1 MLKRILLSAAA
12 CILLA
17 GCSAKG
23 TAVSKTETPE
33 NSLKLEYAKQ
43 FTAEYVDNGC
53 TLVTIGEDRYMVVP
67 EGKTAPSD
75 YSDAAVI
82 QQPLECVYNAASS
95 AMDLIDGAGALDR
108 VSMTST
114 KYEDWCLSSVREA
127 IDSGDI
133 SYIGKYGAPDY
144 EALLEM
150 DCGLAIEST
159 MIYHSPEVREQI
171 EALGIPVLVERS
183 SYEKDPLGRMEWIK
197 LYGILFGCEEQAE
210 QLFDEKTKLLGDI
223 LTDEKSGKTA
233 AFFYINSS
241 GGVVVRKPS
250 DYVPEMRGYGVFGG
264 NGVDE
269 ISSLLCIHSVFAADG
284 YQCDVAFHLFSLGS
298 DIRIA
303 HDIYAPALYGK
314 YISHPAGTFRME
326 RLAGVI
332 RGHGL
337 HRYAFYLCFVTGIY
351 GDHIFVALRLVGHVS
366 GYDYHCII
374 RDDLCDIIG

>member
-67 EGKTAPSD
+67 EGKTAPSG
-75 YSDAAVI
+75 YSDAVVI

-127 IDSGDI
+127 MDSGDI
-133 SYIGKYGAPDY
+133 SYIGKYSAPDY

-250 DYVPEMRGYGVFGG
+250 DYVPEMMRMAGG
-264 NGVDE
+264 EYIFSNSDLGTDDNALSTMTIQPETFYEKAWDADVLIYNSDIAGSVE
-269 ISSLLCIHSVFAADG
+269 SISELMEKYPLLSDFAAVKNG
-284 YQCDVAFHLFSLGS
+284 DVWCTEKNMFQQTTGAADMIAELHLIFTGEA
-298 DIRIA
+298 DNKMNFM
-303 HDIYAPALYGK
+303 Y
-314 YISHPAGTFRME
+314 
-326 RLAGVI
+326 RLE
-332 RGHGL
+332 
-337 HRYAFYLCFVTGIY
+337 
-351 GDHIFVALRLVGHVS
+351 
-366 GYDYHCII
+366 
-374 RDDLCDIIG
+374 

>member
-67 EGKTAPSD
+67 EGKTAPSG

-95 AMDLIDGAGALDR
+95 AMDLIDGARALDR

-127 IDSGDI
+127 MDSGDI
-133 SYIGKYGAPDY
+133 SYIGKYSAPDY

-250 DYVPEMRGYGVFGG
+250 DYVPEMMRMAGG
-264 NGVDE
+264 EYIFSNSDLGTDDNALSTMTIQPETFYEKAWDADVLIYNSDIAGSVESISELMEKYPLLSDFTAVKNGDVWCTE
-269 ISSLLCIHSVFAADG
+269 KNMFQQTTGAADMI
-284 YQCDVAFHLFSLGS
+284 AELHLIFTGEA
-298 DIRIA
+298 DNKMNFM
-303 HDIYAPALYGK
+303 Y
-314 YISHPAGTFRME
+314 
-326 RLAGVI
+326 RLE
-332 RGHGL
+332 
-337 HRYAFYLCFVTGIY
+337 
-351 GDHIFVALRLVGHVS
+351 
-366 GYDYHCII
+366 
-374 RDDLCDIIG
+374 